1 MMYLFL
7 IIGFVLLI
15 KGADLFV
22 DGSSGIAK
30 ILKVPG
36 IIIGLT
42 IVALGTS
49 LPECAVSVTAGLQGN
64 NDIAISNVV
73 GSNFFNLLVVCG
85 VCSMIQPLPIDRGTL
100 KREFPFSIF
109 AEVLLLFLAGDYLL
123 HGKRV
128 INQVSRIDGIL
139 LLVLFAAFLGYT
151 IYNALQARKLADSEE
166 EESNQ
171 EKTDQEE
178 TEKNPSV
185 IQCILFV
192 IIGIVAIKYGGDMV
206 VNSAS
211 DIAATFGLS
220 QNMIGL
226 TIVAVGTSLPE
237 LVTSIVAARKKEID
251 MAVGNVVGS
260 NIFNVLL
267 ILGISSAIHPIS
279 VALNNIYDLIFLC
292 IGSILVWALAFK
304 RGQLKRLHGCCMVS
318 VYIIYMVF
326 VCVR

>member
-30 ILKVPG
+30 ILRVPG

-85 VCSMIQPLPIDRGTL
+85 VCSMIQPLPIDRTTL

-109 AEVLLLFLAGDYLL
+109 AEILLLFLAGDYLL
-123 HGKRV
+123 HGKRAV
-128 INQVSRIDGIL
+128 NQVSRLDGIL
-139 LLVLFAAFLGYT
+139 LLILFAVFLGYT
-151 IYNALQARKLADSEE
+151 IYNALQARKLADNKE
-166 EESNQ
+166 EES
-171 EKTDQEE
+171 EQEE
-178 TEKNPSV
+178 SEKKPSV
-185 IQCILFV
+185 VKCILSV

-226 TIVAVGTSLPE
+226 TIVALGTSLPE
-237 LVTSIVAARKKEID
+237 LVTSVVAARKKEID

-292 IGSILVWALAFK
+292 IGSILVWAMAFR
-304 RGQLKRLHGCCMVS
+304 RGQLKRLQGCCMVS
-318 VYIIYMVF
+318 AYVIYMVF

>member
-15 KGADLFV
+15 KGADFFV
-22 DGSSGIAK
+22 EGSSGVAK
-30 ILKVPG
+30 ILRIPS

-42 IVALGTS
+42 IVAMGTS
-49 LPECAVSVTAGLQGN
+49 LPECAVSVTAGLRGN

-109 AEVLLLFLAGDYLL
+109 VEILLLFLSADYLL
-123 HGKRV
+123 HGKKTV
-128 INQVSRIDGIL
+128 NYVSRYDGIL
-139 LLVLFAAFLGYT
+139 LLVLFVIFLVVT
-151 IYNALQARKLADSEE
+151 IRSALSAR
-166 EESNQ
+166 NN
-171 EKTDQEE
+171 
-178 TEKNPSV
+178 NPSDEDREDGEEQKKPSV
-185 IQCILFV
+185 FRCIFYILL
-192 IIGIVAIKYGGDMV
+192 GIVAIKYGGDMV
-206 VNSAS
+206 VDCAS
-211 DIAATFGLS
+211 KIAATFGLS

-226 TIVAVGTSLPE
+226 TIVAMGTSLPE
-237 LVTSIVAARKKEID
+237 LVTSVVASRKGETD

-267 ILGISSAIHPIS
+267 ILGISSSIHPIA
-279 VALNNIYDLIFLC
+279 VAMNNIYDLIFLC
-292 IGSILVWALAFK
+292 IGSILVWAFAFK
-304 RGQLKRLHGCCMVS
+304 GGKLNRLHGCGMVS
-318 VYIIYMVF
+318 IYVIYMIF